1 MPGLLS
7 SVQGPSRSSGVQSL
21 RCSSQAWKTRVL
33 GARILHD
40 GAKLEYLEAIP
51 SMPQRC
57 TSSRCLQAID
67 LLQLLFA
74 QLVLVS
80 LGLTGCLARVTPTW
94 FEKGPLIRKLSTDK
108 AHRASQA
115 RKTADCKA
123 MMAKMLSHRQC

>member
-1 MPGLLS
+1 M
-7 SVQGPSRSSGVQSL
+7 
-21 RCSSQAWKTRVL
+21 L
-33 GARILHD
+33 GARILHN
-40 GAKLEYLEAIP
+40 GAKLEAIP

-57 TSSRCLQAID
+57 TGSRCLQAID

-94 FEKGPLIRKLSTDK
+94 FGKLPTDK

-115 RKTADCKA
+115 RKTANCKA
-123 MMAKMLSHRQC
+123 MTAKMLSHRQC